1 MKASNTNISLLI
13 SFWKYLDKR
22 HKRRAWLIFILMIIV
37 SFAEVISIGAI
48 LPFLGVLTSPE
59 LVYQNA
65 FMQPIIQ
72 TLELNSANQLILP
85 LTIVF
90 IAAAL
95 IAGVMRI
102 TLLNAI
108 NHFERVVGTDLNIDV
123 YRNTLYQNYSDHL
136 NRNSSYIISLITR
149 KTDVVIRG
157 TFRAALTLVSSV
169 LILIGIVSVLIMINA
184 EVAFGV
190 LGGFGLIYWGI
201 TRYTRKRRAINS
213 QRIANEHTKMIKVLQ
228 EGMGGI
234 RDILINASQQFYCSL
249 FRNSDVHLRRA
260 IADNDFIALSPRFAI
275 EALGMTLVAILAYY
289 MSQSANEAEDIV
301 PILGAIAMG
310 AQRLLPVL
318 QAIYSSVSNID
329 GSRHSLQEVLDLLS
343 QTLPNYAEQPPAIP
357 MSFKKEIRLNNL
369 SFRYGENIP
378 MVLNRINLTLTKGKS
393 IGFIGVTG
401 SGKSTLLDI
410 IMGLLSPTEGVLTVD
425 GVVLTMNNIRNWQAN
440 IAHVS
445 QEVYLSDSTIE
456 ENIAFSQHKNN
467 IDFSLVKQSANRAC
481 IAELIESWPEQYK
494 TVIGERGVRLSGG
507 QIQRIG
513 IARALYR
520 QASILVFDEATSALD
535 SKTEKLVMDSIKDLG
550 KNITVLIIAHRVTT
564 LKDCDQVVE
573 LGDSKIIRI
582 GSYNDL
588 CK

>member
-1 MKASNTNISLLI
+1 MKASNISLLI

-22 HKRRAWLIFILMIIV
+22 HKRRSWLIFILMIIV

-72 TLELNSANQLILP
+72 TLELNSANQLVLP
-85 LTIVF
+85 LTIGF
-90 IAAAL
+90 IVATL

-123 YRNTLYQNYSDHL
+123 YRNTLYQSYSDHID
-136 NRNSSYIISLITR
+136 RNSSYIVSLITK

-157 TFRAALTLVSSV
+157 IFRAALTLVSSV
-169 LILIGIVSVLIMINA
+169 LILIGIVSVLIMINV
-184 EVAFGV
+184 EVALGA

-456 ENIAFSQHKNN
+456 ENIAFGQHKNN
-467 IDFSLVKQSANRAC
+467 IDFNLVKQSAKRAC

>member
-1 MKASNTNISLLI
+1 MKASNISLLI
-13 SFWKYLDKR
+13 SFWKYLDKH

-37 SFAEVISIGAI
+37 SFTEVISIGAI

-456 ENIAFSQHKNN
+456 ENIAFGQHKNN
-467 IDFSLVKQSANRAC
+467 IDFNLVKQSAKRAC

>member
-1 MKASNTNISLLI
+1 MKASNTSLLI

-22 HKRRAWLIFILMIIV
+22 HKRRSWLIFILMIIV

-123 YRNTLYQNYSDHL
+123 YRNTLYQSYSDHID
-136 NRNSSYIISLITR
+136 RNSSYIISLITK

-169 LILIGIVSVLIMINA
+169 LILIGIVSVLIMINV
-184 EVAFGV
+184 EVALGV

-213 QRIANEHTKMIKVLQ
+213 QLIANEHTKMIKVLQ

-260 IADNDFIALSPRFAI
+260 IADNDFIAFSPRFAI

-289 MSQSANEAEDIV
+289 MSQGANEAEDIV
-301 PILGAIAMG
+301 PILGAMAMG
-310 AQRLLPVL
+310 AQRLLPAL

-329 GSRHSLQEVLDLLS
+329 SSRHSLQEVLDLLS
-343 QTLPNYAEQPPAIP
+343 QTLPAYAEQPPAIP

-393 IGFIGVTG
+393 IGFVGVTG

-425 GVVLTMNNIRNWQAN
+425 GVVVTMNNIRNWQAN

-456 ENIAFSQHKNN
+456 ENIAFGQHKNN
-467 IDFSLVKQSANRAC
+467 IDFNLVKQSAKRAC

-507 QIQRIG
+507 QVQRIG

>member
-1 MKASNTNISLLI
+1 MKASNISLLI
-13 SFWKYLDKR
+13 SFWKYLDKH

-37 SFAEVISIGAI
+37 SFTEVISIGAI

-169 LILIGIVSVLIMINA
+169 LILIGIVSVLIMINV
-184 EVAFGV
+184 EVALGA

>member
-1 MKASNTNISLLI
+1 MKASNTSLLI

-22 HKRRAWLIFILMIIV
+22 HKRRSWLIFILMIIV

-123 YRNTLYQNYSDHL
+123 YRNTLYQSYSDHID
-136 NRNSSYIISLITR
+136 RNSSYIISLITK

-169 LILIGIVSVLIMINA
+169 LILIGIVSVLIMINV
-184 EVAFGV
+184 EVALGV

-213 QRIANEHTKMIKVLQ
+213 QLIANEHTKMIKVLQ

-260 IADNDFIALSPRFAI
+260 IADNDFIAFSPRFAI

-289 MSQSANEAEDIV
+289 MSQGANEAEDIV
-301 PILGAIAMG
+301 PILGAMAMG
-310 AQRLLPVL
+310 AQRLLPAL

-329 GSRHSLQEVLDLLS
+329 SSRHSLQEVLDLLS
-343 QTLPNYAEQPPAIP
+343 QTLPAYAEQPPAIP

-425 GVVLTMNNIRNWQAN
+425 GVVVTMNNIRNWQAN

-456 ENIAFSQHKNN
+456 ENIAFGQHKNN
-467 IDFSLVKQSANRAC
+467 IDFNLVKQSAKRAC

-507 QIQRIG
+507 QVQRIG

>member
-1 MKASNTNISLLI
+1 MKASNTSLII

-22 HKRRAWLIFILMIIV
+22 HKRRSVLIFILMIIV
-37 SFAEVISIGAI
+37 SFSEVISIGAI

-72 TLELNSANQLILP
+72 TLELSSANQLVLP
-85 LTIVF
+85 LTIGF
-90 IAAAL
+90 IVATL

-123 YRNTLYQNYSDHL
+123 YRNTLYQSYRDHID
-136 NRNSSYIISLITR
+136 RNSSYIVSLITK

-169 LILIGIVSVLIMINA
+169 LILIGIVSVLIMINV
-184 EVAFGV
+184 EVALGV

-201 TRYTRKRRAINS
+201 SRYTRKRRAINS

-401 SGKSTLLDI
+401 CGKSTLLDI

-425 GVVLTMNNIRNWQAN
+425 GVVVTMNNIRNWQAN

-445 QEVYLSDSTIE
+445 QEIYLSDSTIE
-456 ENIAFSQHKNN
+456 ENIAFGQHKNN
-467 IDFSLVKQSANRAC
+467 IDFNLVKQAAERAG
-481 IAELIESWPEQYK
+481 IAKLIESWPNQYQ
-494 TVIGERGVRLSGG
+494 TYIGERGMRLSGG
-507 QIQRIG
+507 QRQRIG
-513 IARALYR
+513 IARALYK
-520 QASILVFDEATSALD
+520 QANVLILDEATSALD
-535 SKTEKLVMDSIKDLG
+535 SKTEESVIESIKAFSDD
-550 KNITVLIIAHRVTT
+550 ITVMMIAHRVTT
-564 LKDCDQVVE
+564 LRDCDYIVE
-573 LGDSKIIRI
+573 LDDGSVRI
-582 GSYNDL
+582 GSYDDL

>member
-1 MKASNTNISLLI
+1 MKASNTSLII

-22 HKRRAWLIFILMIIV
+22 HKRRSVLIFILMIIV
-37 SFAEVISIGAI
+37 SFSEVISIGAI

-72 TLELNSANQLILP
+72 TLELSSANQLVLP
-85 LTIVF
+85 LTIGF
-90 IAAAL
+90 IVATL

-123 YRNTLYQNYSDHL
+123 YRNTLYQSYSDHID
-136 NRNSSYIISLITR
+136 RNSSYIVSLITK

-169 LILIGIVSVLIMINA
+169 LILIGIVSVLIMIKV
-184 EVAFGV
+184 EVALGV

-213 QRIANEHTKMIKVLQ
+213 QLIASEHINMIKVLQ

-234 RDILINASQQFYCSL
+234 RDVLINASQQFYCSL

-260 IADNDFIALSPRFAI
+260 IADNDFIAFSPRFAI

-289 MSQSANEAEDIV
+289 MSQGVNGVEDIV
-301 PILGAIAMG
+301 PTLGVMAMG
-310 AQRLLPVL
+310 AQRLLPAL

-343 QTLPNYAEQPPAIP
+343 QTLPIYAEQPPAVP

>member
-1 MKASNTNISLLI
+1 MKASNTNTSLLI

-22 HKRRAWLIFILMIIV
+22 HKRRSWLIFILMIIV
-37 SFAEVISIGAI
+37 SFTEVISIGAI

-85 LTIVF
+85 LTIGF
-90 IAAAL
+90 IVAAL

-123 YRNTLYQNYSDHL
+123 YRNTLYQSYSDHID
-136 NRNSSYIISLITR
+136 RNSSYIVSLITK

-157 TFRAALTLVSSV
+157 IFRAALTLVSSV

-190 LGGFGLIYWGI
+190 LSGFGLIYWGI

-234 RDILINASQQFYCSL
+234 RDVLINASQQFYCSL

-260 IADNDFIALSPRFAI
+260 IADNDFIAFSPRFAI

-289 MSQSANEAEDIV
+289 MSQGVNGVEDIV
-301 PILGAIAMG
+301 PTLGVMAMG
-310 AQRLLPVL
+310 AQRLLPAL

-401 SGKSTLLDI
+401 CGKSTLLDI

>member
-1 MKASNTNISLLI
+1 MKASNTSLLI

-22 HKRRAWLIFILMIIV
+22 HKRRSWLIFILMIIV
-37 SFAEVISIGAI
+37 SFTEVISIGAI

-72 TLELNSANQLILP
+72 TLELSSANQLVLP
-85 LTIVF
+85 LTIGF
-90 IAAAL
+90 IVATL

-123 YRNTLYQNYSDHL
+123 YRNTLYQSYSDHID
-136 NRNSSYIISLITR
+136 RNSSYIVSLITK

-169 LILIGIVSVLIMINA
+169 LILIGIVSVLIMINV
-184 EVAFGV
+184 EVALGV

-213 QRIANEHTKMIKVLQ
+213 QLIANEHINMIKVLQ

-234 RDILINASQQFYCSL
+234 RDVLINASQQFYCSL

-260 IADNDFIALSPRFAI
+260 IADNDFIAFSPRFAV

-289 MSQSANEAEDIV
+289 MSQGANGAEDIV
-301 PILGAIAMG
+301 PTLGAMAMG
-310 AQRLLPVL
+310 AQRLLPAL

-343 QTLPNYAEQPPAIP
+343 QTLPIYAEQPPAVP

-425 GVVLTMNNIRNWQAN
+425 GVVVTMNNIRNWQAN

-445 QEVYLSDSTIE
+445 QEIHLSDSTIE
-456 ENIAFSQHKNN
+456 ENIAFGQHKNN
-467 IDFSLVKQSANRAC
+467 IDFNLVKQSAKRAC

-520 QASILVFDEATSALD
+520 KANIFVFDEATSALD
-535 SKTEKLVMDSIKDLG
+535 SKTEKLVMDSIKDLSR
-550 KNITVLIIAHRVTT
+550 NVTVLIIAHRVTT

-582 GSYNDL
+582 GGYNDL

>member
-1 MKASNTNISLLI
+1 MKASNISLLI
-13 SFWKYLDKR
+13 SFWKYLDKH

-37 SFAEVISIGAI
+37 SFTEVISIGAI

-190 LGGFGLIYWGI
+190 LSGFGLIYWGI

-213 QRIANEHTKMIKVLQ
+213 QLIANEHTKMIKVLQ

-456 ENIAFSQHKNN
+456 ENIAFGQHKNN
-467 IDFSLVKQSANRAC
+467 IDFNLVKQSAKRAC

>member
-1 MKASNTNISLLI
+1 MKASNTSLII

-22 HKRRAWLIFILMIIV
+22 HKRRSVLIFILMIIV
-37 SFAEVISIGAI
+37 SFSEVISIGAI
-48 LPFLGVLTSPE
+48 LPFLAVLTSPE

-72 TLELNSANQLILP
+72 TLELSSANQLVLP
-85 LTIVF
+85 LTIGF
-90 IAAAL
+90 IVATL

-102 TLLNAI
+102 TLLNAM

-123 YRNTLYQNYSDHL
+123 YRNTLYQSYRDHID
-136 NRNSSYIISLITR
+136 RNSSYIVSLITK

-169 LILIGIVSVLIMINA
+169 LILIGIVSVLIMINV
-184 EVAFGV
+184 EVALGV

-201 TRYTRKRRAINS
+201 TRYTRKQRAINS
-213 QRIANEHTKMIKVLQ
+213 QLIAKEHINMIKVLQ

-234 RDILINASQQFYCSL
+234 RDVLINASQQFYCSL

-260 IADNDFIALSPRFAI
+260 IADNDFIAFSPRFAI
-275 EALGMTLVAILAYY
+275 EALGMTLVAIFAYY
-289 MSQSANEAEDIV
+289 MSQGVNGVEDIV
-301 PILGAIAMG
+301 PTLGVMAMG
-310 AQRLLPVL
+310 AQRLLPAL

-343 QTLPNYAEQPPAIP
+343 QTLPIYAEQPPAIP

-401 SGKSTLLDI
+401 CGKSTLLDI

-425 GVVLTMNNIRNWQAN
+425 GVVVTMNNIRNWQAN

-445 QEVYLSDSTIE
+445 QEIYLSDSTIE
-456 ENIAFSQHKNN
+456 ENIAFGQHKNN
-467 IDFSLVKQSANRAC
+467 IDFNLVKQAAERAG
-481 IAELIESWPEQYK
+481 IAKLIESWPNQYQ
-494 TVIGERGVRLSGG
+494 TYIGERGMRLSGG
-507 QIQRIG
+507 QRQRIG
-513 IARALYR
+513 IARALYK
-520 QASILVFDEATSALD
+520 QANVLILDEATSALD
-535 SKTEKLVMDSIKDLG
+535 SKTEESVIKSIKAFSDD
-550 KNITVLIIAHRVTT
+550 ITVLMIAHRVTT
-564 LKDCDQVVE
+564 LRDCDYIVE
-573 LGDSKIIRI
+573 IDDDGSVRI
-582 GSYNDL
+582 GSYDDL

>member
-1 MKASNTNISLLI
+1 MKASNTSLII

-22 HKRRAWLIFILMIIV
+22 HKRRSVLIFILMIIV
-37 SFAEVISIGAI
+37 SFSEVISIGAI

-72 TLELNSANQLILP
+72 TLELNSANQLVLP
-85 LTIVF
+85 LTIGF
-90 IAAAL
+90 IVATL

-123 YRNTLYQNYSDHL
+123 YRNTLYQSYRDHID
-136 NRNSSYIISLITR
+136 RNSSYIVSLITK

-169 LILIGIVSVLIMINA
+169 LILIGIVSVLIMINV
-184 EVAFGV
+184 EVALGV

-201 TRYTRKRRAINS
+201 SRYTRKRRAINS

-260 IADNDFIALSPRFAI
+260 IADNDFIAFSPRFAI

-343 QTLPNYAEQPPAIP
+343 QTLPIYAEQPPAIP

>member
-1 MKASNTNISLLI
+1 MKASNTSLII

-22 HKRRAWLIFILMIIV
+22 HKRRSVLIFILMIIV
-37 SFAEVISIGAI
+37 SFSEVISIGAI

-72 TLELNSANQLILP
+72 TLELSSANQLVLP
-85 LTIVF
+85 LTIGF
-90 IAAAL
+90 IVATL

-123 YRNTLYQNYSDHL
+123 YRNTLYQSYRDHID
-136 NRNSSYIISLITR
+136 RNSSYIVSLITK

-169 LILIGIVSVLIMINA
+169 LILIGIVSVLIMINV
-184 EVAFGV
+184 EVALGA

-260 IADNDFIALSPRFAI
+260 IADNDFIAFSPRFAI

-289 MSQSANEAEDIV
+289 MSQGVNGVEDIV
-301 PILGAIAMG
+301 PTLGVMAMG
-310 AQRLLPVL
+310 AQRLLPAL

-329 GSRHSLQEVLDLLS
+329 SSRHSLQEVLDLLS

-425 GVVLTMNNIRNWQAN
+425 GVVVTMNNIRNWQAN

-445 QEVYLSDSTIE
+445 QEIYLSDSTIE
-456 ENIAFSQHKNN
+456 ENIAFGQHKNN
-467 IDFSLVKQSANRAC
+467 IDFNLVKQSAKRAC

>member
-37 SFAEVISIGAI
+37 SFTEVISIGAI

-213 QRIANEHTKMIKVLQ
+213 QLIANEHTKMIKVLQ

-260 IADNDFIALSPRFAI
+260 IADNDFLALSPRFAI

-289 MSQSANEAEDIV
+289 MSQGANKVEDII
-301 PILGAIAMG
+301 PILGAMAIG
-310 AQRLLPVL
+310 AQRLLPAL
-318 QAIYSSVSNID
+318 QTIYSSVSNID

-582 GSYNDL
+582 GSYDDL

>member
-1 MKASNTNISLLI
+1 MKASNTNTSLLI

-22 HKRRAWLIFILMIIV
+22 HKRRSWLIFILMIIV

-85 LTIVF
+85 LTIGF
-90 IAAAL
+90 IVAAL

-123 YRNTLYQNYSDHL
+123 YRNTLYQSYSDHID
-136 NRNSSYIISLITR
+136 RNSSYIVSLITK

-157 TFRAALTLVSSV
+157 IFRAALTLVSSV
-169 LILIGIVSVLIMINA
+169 LILIGIVSVLIMINV
-184 EVAFGV
+184 EVALGA

-456 ENIAFSQHKNN
+456 ENIAFGQHKNN
-467 IDFSLVKQSANRAC
+467 IDFNLVKQSAKRAC

>member
-1 MKASNTNISLLI
+1 MKASNTSLLI

-22 HKRRAWLIFILMIIV
+22 HKRRSWLIFILMIIV

-123 YRNTLYQNYSDHL
+123 YRNTLYQSYSDHL
-136 NRNSSYIISLITR
+136 NRNSSYIVSLITK

-169 LILIGIVSVLIMINA
+169 LILIGIVSVLIMINV
-184 EVAFGV
+184 EVALGV

-213 QRIANEHTKMIKVLQ
+213 QLIANEHTKMIKVLQ

-260 IADNDFIALSPRFAI
+260 IADNDFIAFSPRFAI

-289 MSQSANEAEDIV
+289 MSQGANEAEDIV
-301 PILGAIAMG
+301 PILGAMAMG
-310 AQRLLPVL
+310 AQRLLPAL

-329 GSRHSLQEVLDLLS
+329 SSRHSLQEVLDLLS

-425 GVVLTMNNIRNWQAN
+425 GVVVTMNNIRNWQAN

-456 ENIAFSQHKNN
+456 ENIAFGQHKNN
-467 IDFSLVKQSANRAC
+467 IDFNLVKQSAKRAC

-507 QIQRIG
+507 QVQRIG

>member
-1 MKASNTNISLLI
+1 MKASNTSLII

-22 HKRRAWLIFILMIIV
+22 HKRRSVLIFILMIIV
-37 SFAEVISIGAI
+37 SFSEVISIGAI

-72 TLELNSANQLILP
+72 TLELSSANQLVLP
-85 LTIVF
+85 LTIGF
-90 IAAAL
+90 IVATL

-108 NHFERVVGTDLNIDV
+108 NNFERVVGTDLNIDV
-123 YRNTLYQNYSDHL
+123 YRNTLYQSYRDHID
-136 NRNSSYIISLITR
+136 RNSSYIVSLITK

-169 LILIGIVSVLIMINA
+169 LILIGIVSVLIMINV
-184 EVAFGV
+184 EVALGV

-201 TRYTRKRRAINS
+201 SRYTRKRRAINS
-213 QRIANEHTKMIKVLQ
+213 QLIAKEHINMIKVLQ

-234 RDILINASQQFYCSL
+234 RDVLINASQQFYCSL

-456 ENIAFSQHKNN
+456 ENIAFGQHKNN
-467 IDFSLVKQSANRAC
+467 IDFNLVKQSAKRAC

>member
-1 MKASNTNISLLI
+1 MKASNTSLII

-22 HKRRAWLIFILMIIV
+22 HKRRSVLIFILMIIV
-37 SFAEVISIGAI
+37 SFSEVISIGAI
-48 LPFLGVLTSPE
+48 LPFLAVLTSPE

-72 TLELNSANQLILP
+72 TLELSSANQLVLP
-85 LTIVF
+85 LTIGF
-90 IAAAL
+90 IVATL

-102 TLLNAI
+102 TLLNAM

-123 YRNTLYQNYSDHL
+123 YRNTLYQSYRDHID
-136 NRNSSYIISLITR
+136 RNSSYIVSLITK

-169 LILIGIVSVLIMINA
+169 LILIGIVSVLIMINV
-184 EVAFGV
+184 EVALGV

-201 TRYTRKRRAINS
+201 TRYTRKQRAINS
-213 QRIANEHTKMIKVLQ
+213 QLIAKEHINMIKVLQ

-234 RDILINASQQFYCSL
+234 RDVLINASQQFYCSL

-260 IADNDFIALSPRFAI
+260 IADNDFIAFSPRFAI
-275 EALGMTLVAILAYY
+275 EALGMTLVAIFAYY
-289 MSQSANEAEDIV
+289 MSQGVNGVEDIV
-301 PILGAIAMG
+301 PTLGVMAMG
-310 AQRLLPVL
+310 AQRLLPAL

-343 QTLPNYAEQPPAIP
+343 QTLPIYAEQPPAVP

-401 SGKSTLLDI
+401 CGKSTLLDI

-425 GVVLTMNNIRNWQAN
+425 GVVVTMNNIRNWQAN

-445 QEVYLSDSTIE
+445 QEIYLSDSTIE
-456 ENIAFSQHKNN
+456 ENIAFGQHKNN
-467 IDFSLVKQSANRAC
+467 IDFNLVKQAAERAG
-481 IAELIESWPEQYK
+481 IAKLIESWPNQYQ
-494 TVIGERGVRLSGG
+494 TYIGERGMRLSGG
-507 QIQRIG
+507 QRQRIG
-513 IARALYR
+513 IARALYK
-520 QASILVFDEATSALD
+520 QANVLILDEATSALD
-535 SKTEKLVMDSIKDLG
+535 SKTEESVIESIKAFSDD
-550 KNITVLIIAHRVTT
+550 ITVMMIAHRVTT
-564 LKDCDQVVE
+564 LRDCDYIVE
-573 LGDSKIIRI
+573 LDDGSVRI
-582 GSYNDL
+582 GSYDDL

>member
-1 MKASNTNISLLI
+1 
-13 SFWKYLDKR
+13 
-22 HKRRAWLIFILMIIV
+22 MIIV

-123 YRNTLYQNYSDHL
+123 YRNTLYQSYSDHL
-136 NRNSSYIISLITR
+136 NRNSSYIVSLITK

-157 TFRAALTLVSSV
+157 TFRATLTLVSSV
-169 LILIGIVSVLIMINA
+169 LILIGIVSVLIMINV
-184 EVAFGV
+184 EVALGV

-213 QRIANEHTKMIKVLQ
+213 QLIANEHTKMIKVLQ

-234 RDILINASQQFYCSL
+234 RDVLINASQQFYCSL

-260 IADNDFIALSPRFAI
+260 IADNDFIAFSPRFAI

-289 MSQSANEAEDIV
+289 MSQSANRAEDIV
-301 PILGAIAMG
+301 PILGAMAMG
-310 AQRLLPVL
+310 AQRLLPAL

-329 GSRHSLQEVLDLLS
+329 SSRHSLQEVLDLLS
-343 QTLPNYAEQPPAIP
+343 QTLPTYAEQPPAIP
-357 MSFKKEIRLNNL
+357 MSFKKEIKLNNL

-410 IMGLLSPTEGVLTVD
+410 IMGLLSPAKGILLVD
-425 GVVLTMNNIRNWQAN
+425 GVAVTMNNIRNWQAN

-456 ENIAFSQHKNN
+456 ENIAFGQHKNN
-467 IDFSLVKQSANRAC
+467 IDFNLVKQSAKRAC

-507 QIQRIG
+507 QVQRIG

-550 KNITVLIIAHRVTT
+550 KNITVLIIAHRVAT

>member
-1 MKASNTNISLLI
+1 MKASNTSLII

-22 HKRRAWLIFILMIIV
+22 HKRRSVLIFILMIIV
-37 SFAEVISIGAI
+37 SFSEVISIGAI

-72 TLELNSANQLILP
+72 TLELSSANQLVLP
-85 LTIVF
+85 LTIGF
-90 IAAAL
+90 IVATL

-123 YRNTLYQNYSDHL
+123 YRNTLYQSYRDHID
-136 NRNSSYIISLITR
+136 RNSSYIVSLITK

-169 LILIGIVSVLIMINA
+169 LILIGIVSVLIMINV
-184 EVAFGV
+184 EVALGV

-201 TRYTRKRRAINS
+201 SRYTRKRRAINS

-456 ENIAFSQHKNN
+456 ENIAFGQHKNN
-467 IDFSLVKQSANRAC
+467 IDFNLVKQSAKRAC

>member
-1 MKASNTNISLLI
+1 MKASNTSLLI

-22 HKRRAWLIFILMIIV
+22 HKRRSVLIFILMIIV
-37 SFAEVISIGAI
+37 SFSEVISIGAI

-72 TLELNSANQLILP
+72 TLELSSANQLVLP
-85 LTIVF
+85 LTIGF
-90 IAAAL
+90 IVATL

-123 YRNTLYQNYSDHL
+123 YRNTLYQSYSDHID
-136 NRNSSYIISLITR
+136 RNSSYIVSLITK

-157 TFRAALTLVSSV
+157 IFRAALTLVSSV
-169 LILIGIVSVLIMINA
+169 LILIGIVSVLIMIKV
-184 EVAFGV
+184 EVALGV

-213 QRIANEHTKMIKVLQ
+213 QLIASEHINMIKVLQ

-234 RDILINASQQFYCSL
+234 RDVLINASQQFYCSL

-260 IADNDFIALSPRFAI
+260 IADNDFIAFSPRFAI

-289 MSQSANEAEDIV
+289 MSQGVNGVEDIV
-301 PILGAIAMG
+301 PILGAMAMG
-310 AQRLLPVL
+310 AQRLLPAL

-343 QTLPNYAEQPPAIP
+343 QTLPIYAEQPPAVP

-425 GVVLTMNNIRNWQAN
+425 GVVVTMNNIRNWQAN

-445 QEVYLSDSTIE
+445 QEIYLSDSTIE
-456 ENIAFSQHKNN
+456 ENIAFGQHKNN
-467 IDFSLVKQSANRAC
+467 IDFNLVKQAAERAG
-481 IAELIESWPEQYK
+481 IAKLIESWPNQYQ
-494 TVIGERGVRLSGG
+494 TYIGERGMRLSGG
-507 QIQRIG
+507 QRQRIG
-513 IARALYR
+513 IARALYK
-520 QASILVFDEATSALD
+520 QANVLILDEATSALD
-535 SKTEKLVMDSIKDLG
+535 SKTEESVIESIKAFSDD
-550 KNITVLIIAHRVTT
+550 ITVMMIAHRVTT
-564 LKDCDQVVE
+564 LRDCDYIVE
-573 LGDSKIIRI
+573 LDDGSVRI
-582 GSYNDL
+582 GSYDDL

>member
-1 MKASNTNISLLI
+1 MKASNTSLLI

-37 SFAEVISIGAI
+37 SFTEVISIGAI

-190 LGGFGLIYWGI
+190 LSGFGLIYWGI

-213 QRIANEHTKMIKVLQ
+213 QLIANEHTKMIKVLQ

>member
-1 MKASNTNISLLI
+1 MKASNTNTSLLI

-22 HKRRAWLIFILMIIV
+22 HKRRSWLIFILMIIV

-123 YRNTLYQNYSDHL
+123 YRNTLYQSYSDHID
-136 NRNSSYIISLITR
+136 RNSSYIISLITK

-169 LILIGIVSVLIMINA
+169 LILIGIVSVLIMINV
-184 EVAFGV
+184 EVALGV

-213 QRIANEHTKMIKVLQ
+213 QLIANEHTKMIKVLQ

-260 IADNDFIALSPRFAI
+260 IADNDFIAFSPRFAI

-289 MSQSANEAEDIV
+289 MSQGANRAEDIV
-301 PILGAIAMG
+301 PILGAMAMG
-310 AQRLLPVL
+310 AQRLLPAL

-329 GSRHSLQEVLDLLS
+329 SSRHSLQEVLDLLS
-343 QTLPNYAEQPPAIP
+343 QTLPAYAEQPPTIP

-378 MVLNRINLTLTKGKS
+378 MVLNRINQWKKHL
-393 IGFIGVTG
+393 
-401 SGKSTLLDI
+401 
-410 IMGLLSPTEGVLTVD
+410 
-425 GVVLTMNNIRNWQAN
+425 IR
-440 IAHVS
+440 
-445 QEVYLSDSTIE
+445 Y
-456 ENIAFSQHKNN
+456 
-467 IDFSLVKQSANRAC
+467 
-481 IAELIESWPEQYK
+481 YY
-494 TVIGERGVRLSGG
+494 
-507 QIQRIG
+507 G
-513 IARALYR
+513 ITFTY
-520 QASILVFDEATSALD
+520 
-535 SKTEKLVMDSIKDLG
+535 
-550 KNITVLIIAHRVTT
+550 
-564 LKDCDQVVE
+564 
-573 LGDSKIIRI
+573 
-582 GSYNDL
+582 
-588 CK
+588 

>member
-1 MKASNTNISLLI
+1 MKASNTNTSLLI

-22 HKRRAWLIFILMIIV
+22 HKRRSWLIFILMIIV

-123 YRNTLYQNYSDHL
+123 YRNTLYQSYSDHID
-136 NRNSSYIISLITR
+136 RNSSYIVSLITK

-169 LILIGIVSVLIMINA
+169 LILIGIVSVLIMINV
-184 EVAFGV
+184 EVALGA

-213 QRIANEHTKMIKVLQ
+213 QLIANEHTKMIKVLQ

-260 IADNDFIALSPRFAI
+260 IADNDFIAFSPRFAI

-289 MSQSANEAEDIV
+289 MSQGANEAEDIV
-301 PILGAIAMG
+301 PILGAMAMG
-310 AQRLLPVL
+310 AQRLLPAL

-329 GSRHSLQEVLDLLS
+329 SSRHSLQEVLDLLS

-425 GVVLTMNNIRNWQAN
+425 GVVVTMNNIRNWQAN

-456 ENIAFSQHKNN
+456 ENIAFGQHKNN
-467 IDFSLVKQSANRAC
+467 IDFNLVKQSAKRAC

-507 QIQRIG
+507 QVQRIG

>member
-1 MKASNTNISLLI
+1 MKASNTSLII

-22 HKRRAWLIFILMIIV
+22 HKRRSVLIFILMIIV
-37 SFAEVISIGAI
+37 SFSEVISIGAI

-72 TLELNSANQLILP
+72 TLELSSANQLVLP
-85 LTIVF
+85 LTIGF
-90 IAAAL
+90 IVATL

-108 NHFERVVGTDLNIDV
+108 NNFERVVGTDLNIDV
-123 YRNTLYQNYSDHL
+123 YRNTLYQSYRDHID
-136 NRNSSYIISLITR
+136 RNSSYIVSLITK

-157 TFRAALTLVSSV
+157 TFRATLTLVSSV
-169 LILIGIVSVLIMINA
+169 LILIGIVSVLIMINV
-184 EVAFGV
+184 EVALGA

-343 QTLPNYAEQPPAIP
+343 QTLPIYAEQPPAVP

-456 ENIAFSQHKNN
+456 ENIAFGQHKNN
-467 IDFSLVKQSANRAC
+467 IDFNLVKQSAKRAC

>member
-1 MKASNTNISLLI
+1 MKASNTSLLI

-37 SFAEVISIGAI
+37 SFTEVISIGAI

-72 TLELNSANQLILP
+72 TLELNSANQLVLP
-85 LTIVF
+85 LTIGF
-90 IAAAL
+90 IVAAL

-123 YRNTLYQNYSDHL
+123 YRNTLYQSYSDHID
-136 NRNSSYIISLITR
+136 RNSSYIVSLITK

-157 TFRAALTLVSSV
+157 IFRAALTLVSSV
-169 LILIGIVSVLIMINA
+169 LILIGIVSVLIMINV
-184 EVAFGV
+184 EVALGA

-456 ENIAFSQHKNN
+456 ENIAFGQHKNN
-467 IDFSLVKQSANRAC
+467 IDFNLVKQSAKRAC

-582 GSYNDL
+582 GSYDDL

>member
-1 MKASNTNISLLI
+1 MKASNTSLII

-22 HKRRAWLIFILMIIV
+22 HKRRSVLIFILMIIV
-37 SFAEVISIGAI
+37 SFSEVISIGAI

-72 TLELNSANQLILP
+72 TLELSSANQLVLP
-85 LTIVF
+85 LTIGF
-90 IAAAL
+90 IVATL

-123 YRNTLYQNYSDHL
+123 YRNTLYQSYRDHID
-136 NRNSSYIISLITR
+136 RNSSYIVSLITK

-169 LILIGIVSVLIMINA
+169 LILIGIVSVLIMINV
-184 EVAFGV
+184 EVALGV

-456 ENIAFSQHKNN
+456 ENIAFGQHKNN
-467 IDFSLVKQSANRAC
+467 IDFNLVKQSAKRAC

>member
-1 MKASNTNISLLI
+1 MKASNTSLLI

-22 HKRRAWLIFILMIIV
+22 HKRRSWLIFILMIIV
-37 SFAEVISIGAI
+37 SFTEVISIGAI

-72 TLELNSANQLILP
+72 TLELNSANQLVLP

-90 IAAAL
+90 IVAAL

-123 YRNTLYQNYSDHL
+123 YRNTLYQSYSDHID
-136 NRNSSYIISLITR
+136 RNSSYIVSLITK

-157 TFRAALTLVSSV
+157 TFRAVLTLVSSV
-169 LILIGIVSVLIMINA
+169 LILIGIVSVLIMINV
-184 EVAFGV
+184 EVALGT

-213 QRIANEHTKMIKVLQ
+213 QLIANEHANMIKVLQ

-234 RDILINASQQFYCSL
+234 RDILINSSQQFYCSL

-260 IADNDFIALSPRFAI
+260 IADNDFIAFSPRFAI

-289 MSQSANEAEDIV
+289 MSQGANGAEDIV
-301 PILGAIAMG
+301 PTLGAMAMG
-310 AQRLLPVL
+310 AQRLLPAL

-343 QTLPNYAEQPPAIP
+343 QTLPIYAEQPPAVP

-369 SFRYGENIP
+369 SFRYGENTP

-425 GVVLTMNNIRNWQAN
+425 GVVVTMNNIRNWQAN

-456 ENIAFSQHKNN
+456 ENIAFGQHNNN
-467 IDFSLVKQSANRAC
+467 IDFNLVKQAAERAG
-481 IAELIESWPEQYK
+481 IAKFIEGWSNQYQ
-494 TVIGERGVRLSGG
+494 TYIGERGMRLSGG
-507 QIQRIG
+507 QRQRIG
-513 IARALYR
+513 IARALYK
-520 QASILVFDEATSALD
+520 QANVLILDEATSALD
-535 SKTEKLVMDSIKDLG
+535 SKTEESVIESIKAFSDD
-550 KNITVLIIAHRVTT
+550 ITVMMIAHRVTT
-564 LKDCDQVVE
+564 LRDCDYIVE
-573 LGDSKIIRI
+573 LDDGSVRI
-582 GSYNDL
+582 GSYDDL

>member
-1 MKASNTNISLLI
+1 MKASNTSLLI

-22 HKRRAWLIFILMIIV
+22 HKRRSVLIFILMIIV
-37 SFAEVISIGAI
+37 SFSEVISIGAI

-72 TLELNSANQLILP
+72 TLELSSANQLVLP
-85 LTIVF
+85 LTIGF
-90 IAAAL
+90 IVATL

-123 YRNTLYQNYSDHL
+123 YRNTLYQSYSDHI
-136 NRNSSYIISLITR
+136 NRNSSYIVSLITK

-169 LILIGIVSVLIMINA
+169 LILIGIVSVLIMINV
-184 EVAFGV
+184 EVALGV

-213 QRIANEHTKMIKVLQ
+213 QLIANEHINMIKVLQ

-234 RDILINASQQFYCSL
+234 RDVLINASQQFYCSL

-260 IADNDFIALSPRFAI
+260 IADNDFIAFSPRFAI

-289 MSQSANEAEDIV
+289 MSQGANGAEDIV
-301 PILGAIAMG
+301 PTLGAMAMG
-310 AQRLLPVL
+310 AQRLLPAL

-343 QTLPNYAEQPPAIP
+343 QTLPIYAEQPPAVP

-369 SFRYGENIP
+369 SFRYGENTP

-425 GVVLTMNNIRNWQAN
+425 GVVVTMNNIRNWQAN

-445 QEVYLSDSTIE
+445 QEIHLSDSTIE
-456 ENIAFSQHKNN
+456 ENIAFGQHKNN
-467 IDFSLVKQSANRAC
+467 IDFNLVKQSAKRAC

-520 QASILVFDEATSALD
+520 KANIFVFDEATSALD
-535 SKTEKLVMDSIKDLG
+535 SKTEKLVMDSIKDLSR
-550 KNITVLIIAHRVTT
+550 NVTVLIIAHRVTT

>member
-1 MKASNTNISLLI
+1 MKASNTSLII

-22 HKRRAWLIFILMIIV
+22 HKRRSVLIFILMIIV
-37 SFAEVISIGAI
+37 SFSEVISIGAI

-72 TLELNSANQLILP
+72 TLELSSANQLVLP
-85 LTIVF
+85 LTIGF
-90 IAAAL
+90 IVATL

-123 YRNTLYQNYSDHL
+123 YRNTLYQSYSDHID
-136 NRNSSYIISLITR
+136 RNSSYIVSLITK

-169 LILIGIVSVLIMINA
+169 LILIGIVSVLIMINV
-184 EVAFGV
+184 EVALGA

-445 QEVYLSDSTIE
+445 QEIYLSDSTIE
-456 ENIAFSQHKNN
+456 ENIAFGQHKNN
-467 IDFSLVKQSANRAC
+467 IDFNLVKQSAKRAC

>member
-1 MKASNTNISLLI
+1 MKASNTSLII

-22 HKRRAWLIFILMIIV
+22 HKRRSVLIFILMIIV
-37 SFAEVISIGAI
+37 SFSEVISIGAI

-72 TLELNSANQLILP
+72 TLELSSANQLVLP
-85 LTIVF
+85 LTIGF
-90 IAAAL
+90 IVATL

-123 YRNTLYQNYSDHL
+123 YRNTLYQSYSDHID
-136 NRNSSYIISLITR
+136 RNSSYIVSLITK

-157 TFRAALTLVSSV
+157 IFRAALTLVSSV
-169 LILIGIVSVLIMINA
+169 LILIGIVSVLIMINV
-184 EVAFGV
+184 EVALGV

-201 TRYTRKRRAINS
+201 SRYTRKRRAINS

-343 QTLPNYAEQPPAIP
+343 QTLPIYAEQPPAVP

-425 GVVLTMNNIRNWQAN
+425 GVVVTMNNIRNWQAN

-445 QEVYLSDSTIE
+445 QEIYLSDSTIE
-456 ENIAFSQHKNN
+456 ENIAFGQHKNN
-467 IDFSLVKQSANRAC
+467 IDFNLVKQAAERAG
-481 IAELIESWPEQYK
+481 IAKLIESWPNQYQ
-494 TVIGERGVRLSGG
+494 TYIGERGMRLSGG
-507 QIQRIG
+507 QRQRIG
-513 IARALYR
+513 IARALYK
-520 QASILVFDEATSALD
+520 QANVLILDEATSALD
-535 SKTEKLVMDSIKDLG
+535 SKTEESVIESIKAFSDD
-550 KNITVLIIAHRVTT
+550 ITVMMIAHRVTT
-564 LKDCDQVVE
+564 LRDCDYIVE
-573 LGDSKIIRI
+573 LDDGSVRI
-582 GSYNDL
+582 GSYDDL

>member
-1 MKASNTNISLLI
+1 MKASNTSLII

-22 HKRRAWLIFILMIIV
+22 HKRRSVLIFILMIIV
-37 SFAEVISIGAI
+37 SFSEVISIGAI

-72 TLELNSANQLILP
+72 TLELSSANQLVLP
-85 LTIVF
+85 LTIGF
-90 IAAAL
+90 IVATL

-108 NHFERVVGTDLNIDV
+108 NNFERVVGTDLNIDV
-123 YRNTLYQNYSDHL
+123 YRNTLYQSYRDHID
-136 NRNSSYIISLITR
+136 RNSSYIVSLITK

-169 LILIGIVSVLIMINA
+169 LILIGIVSVLIMINV
-184 EVAFGV
+184 EVALGA

-456 ENIAFSQHKNN
+456 ENIAFGQHKNN
-467 IDFSLVKQSANRAC
+467 IDFNLVKQSAKRAC

>member
-1 MKASNTNISLLI
+1 MKASNTSLII

-22 HKRRAWLIFILMIIV
+22 HKRRSVLIFILMIIV
-37 SFAEVISIGAI
+37 SFSEVISIGAI

-72 TLELNSANQLILP
+72 TLELSSANQLVLP
-85 LTIVF
+85 LTIGF
-90 IAAAL
+90 IVATL

-108 NHFERVVGTDLNIDV
+108 NNFERVVGTDLNIDV
-123 YRNTLYQNYSDHL
+123 YRNTLYQSYRDHID
-136 NRNSSYIISLITR
+136 RNSSYIVSLITK

-157 TFRAALTLVSSV
+157 IFRAALTLVSSV
-169 LILIGIVSVLIMINA
+169 LILIGIVSVLIMINV
-184 EVAFGV
+184 EVALGA

-456 ENIAFSQHKNN
+456 ENIAFGQHKNN
-467 IDFSLVKQSANRAC
+467 IDFNLVKQSAKRAC

>member
-1 MKASNTNISLLI
+1 MKASNTSLLI

-22 HKRRAWLIFILMIIV
+22 HKRRSWLIFILMIIV

-72 TLELNSANQLILP
+72 TLELNSANQLVLP
-85 LTIVF
+85 LTIGF
-90 IAAAL
+90 IVATL

-123 YRNTLYQNYSDHL
+123 YRNTLYQSYSDHID
-136 NRNSSYIISLITR
+136 RNSSYIVSLITK

-157 TFRAALTLVSSV
+157 IFRAALTLVSSV
-169 LILIGIVSVLIMINA
+169 LILIGIVSVLIMINV
-184 EVAFGV
+184 EVALGA

>member
-1 MKASNTNISLLI
+1 MKASNTSLII

-22 HKRRAWLIFILMIIV
+22 HKRRSVLIFILMIIV
-37 SFAEVISIGAI
+37 SFSEVISIGAI

-72 TLELNSANQLILP
+72 TLELSSANQLVLP
-85 LTIVF
+85 LTIGF
-90 IAAAL
+90 IVATL

-108 NHFERVVGTDLNIDV
+108 NNFERVVGTDLNIDV
-123 YRNTLYQNYSDHL
+123 YRNTLYQSYRDHID
-136 NRNSSYIISLITR
+136 RNSSYIVSLITK

-169 LILIGIVSVLIMINA
+169 LILIGIVSVLIMINV
-184 EVAFGV
+184 EVALGV

-201 TRYTRKRRAINS
+201 SRYTRKRRAINS

-456 ENIAFSQHKNN
+456 ENIAFGQHKNN
-467 IDFSLVKQSANRAC
+467 IDFNLVKQSAKRAC

>member
-1 MKASNTNISLLI
+1 MKASNTSLII

-22 HKRRAWLIFILMIIV
+22 HKRRSVLIFILMIIV
-37 SFAEVISIGAI
+37 SFSEVISIGAI

-72 TLELNSANQLILP
+72 TLELSSANQLVLP
-85 LTIVF
+85 LTIGF
-90 IAAAL
+90 IVATL

-123 YRNTLYQNYSDHL
+123 YRNTLYQSYRDHID
-136 NRNSSYIISLITR
+136 RNSSYIVSLITK

-169 LILIGIVSVLIMINA
+169 LILIGIVSVLIMINV
-184 EVAFGV
+184 EVALGA

-260 IADNDFIALSPRFAI
+260 IADNDFIAFSPRFAI

-289 MSQSANEAEDIV
+289 MSQGVNGVEDIV
-301 PILGAIAMG
+301 PTLGVMAMG
-310 AQRLLPVL
+310 AQRLLPAL

-343 QTLPNYAEQPPAIP
+343 QTLPIYAEQPPAVP

-456 ENIAFSQHKNN
+456 ENIAFGQHKNN
-467 IDFSLVKQSANRAC
+467 IDFNLVKQSAKRAC

>member
-1 MKASNTNISLLI
+1 MKASNTSLLI

-22 HKRRAWLIFILMIIV
+22 HKRRSVLIFILMIIV
-37 SFAEVISIGAI
+37 SFSEVISIGAI

-72 TLELNSANQLILP
+72 TLELSSANQLVLP
-85 LTIVF
+85 LTIGF
-90 IAAAL
+90 IVATL

-123 YRNTLYQNYSDHL
+123 YRNTLYQSYSDHI
-136 NRNSSYIISLITR
+136 NRNSSYIVSLITK

-169 LILIGIVSVLIMINA
+169 LILIGIVSVLIMINV
-184 EVAFGV
+184 EVALGV

-213 QRIANEHTKMIKVLQ
+213 QLIANEHINMIKVLQ

-234 RDILINASQQFYCSL
+234 RDVLINASQQFYCSL

-260 IADNDFIALSPRFAI
+260 IADNDFIAFSPRFAI

-289 MSQSANEAEDIV
+289 MSQGVNGAEDIV
-301 PILGAIAMG
+301 PTLGVMAMG
-310 AQRLLPVL
+310 AQRLLPAL

-343 QTLPNYAEQPPAIP
+343 QTLPIYAEQPPAVP

-369 SFRYGENIP
+369 SFRYGENTP

-425 GVVLTMNNIRNWQAN
+425 GVVVTMNNIRNWQAN

-456 ENIAFSQHKNN
+456 ENIAFGQHNNN
-467 IDFSLVKQSANRAC
+467 IDFNLVKQAAERAG
-481 IAELIESWPEQYK
+481 IAKFIEGWSNQYQ
-494 TVIGERGVRLSGG
+494 TYIGERGMRLSGG
-507 QIQRIG
+507 QRQRIG
-513 IARALYR
+513 IARALYK
-520 QASILVFDEATSALD
+520 QANVLILDEATSALD
-535 SKTEKLVMDSIKDLG
+535 SKTEESVIESIKAFSDD
-550 KNITVLIIAHRVTT
+550 ITVMMIAHRVTT
-564 LKDCDQVVE
+564 LRDCDYIVE
-573 LGDSKIIRI
+573 LDDGSVRI
-582 GSYNDL
+582 GSYDDL